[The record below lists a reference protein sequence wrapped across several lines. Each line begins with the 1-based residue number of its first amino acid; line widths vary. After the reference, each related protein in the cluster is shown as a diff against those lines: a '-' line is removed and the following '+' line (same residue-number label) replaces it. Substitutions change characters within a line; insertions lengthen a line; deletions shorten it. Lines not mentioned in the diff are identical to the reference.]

1 MIPSLS
7 VSATSNISSISLSLT
22 SKNRLELWHCQR
34 GFFLKFFYMFLL
46 KQDIYRAEKVFH
58 YAGELI
64 FFYISLLV
72 TCLSYIFL
80 LYICFFTG
88 TGRFFIM
95 WMNSV
100 IVIFSVC
107 LLPFIVFSFT
117 FVLRLFMYR
126 DLFCCTF
133 IFFHKFVCFTFVSLR
148 GREGFS

>member
-1 MIPSLS
+1 
-7 VSATSNISSISLSLT
+7 
-22 SKNRLELWHCQR
+22 
-34 GFFLKFFYMFLL
+34 MFLL

-107 LLPFIVFSFT
+107 LLPFIVFFLHLFYVCLCTGTCFVVHLFSSINL
-117 FVLRLFMYR
+117 FVLLLSLYGGGKV
-126 DLFCCTF
+126 
-133 IFFHKFVCFTFVSLR
+133 FHSV
-148 GREGFS
+148 GEFSI